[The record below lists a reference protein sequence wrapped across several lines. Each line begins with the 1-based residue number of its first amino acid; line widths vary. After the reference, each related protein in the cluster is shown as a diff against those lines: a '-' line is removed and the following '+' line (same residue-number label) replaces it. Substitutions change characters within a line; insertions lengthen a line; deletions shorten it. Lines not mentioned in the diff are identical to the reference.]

1 MLVDTHTHLYSDQF
15 SGDIK
20 DVIQRSIDS
29 NVDRLYLPAIDSKS
43 HKAMLNLEDQFPE
56 ICIAMMGLHPCSV
69 GDNYKKE
76 LREIETWLGRR
87 KWVAIG
93 EIGLDFFWDKSY
105 TTQQYEAF
113 ELQIKWAKE
122 LDIPVVIHTRN
133 ATEEAIQLIEKWKDQ
148 KLRGIFHCFSGTAE
162 QAKRVIDLGFYLG
175 IGGVVTFKNGGLA
188 DVLKEVS
195 LTDLVLETDSP
206 YLAPVPYRGKRNES
220 CYLELI
226 AQKVADIYGTGMV
239 EVSRVTSENANKIFG
254 EFAF

>member
-20 DVIQRSIDS
+20 DVIQRSKDS
-29 NVDRLYLPAIDSKS
+29 DVGRLYLPAIDSKS
-43 HKAMLNLEDQFPE
+43 HKAMLNLEDKFPE
-56 ICIAMMGLHPCSV
+56 ICFAMMGLHPCSV
-69 GDNYKKE
+69 GDDYKKE

-133 ATEEAIQLIEKWKDQ
+133 ATEEVIQLIEKLKDE

-188 DVLKEVS
+188 EVLKEVS
-195 LTDLVLETDSP
+195 LADLVLETDSP

-220 CYLELI
+220 CYLQLI
-226 AQKVADIYGTGMV
+226 AQKVAEMYGIGMV

-254 EFAF
+254 